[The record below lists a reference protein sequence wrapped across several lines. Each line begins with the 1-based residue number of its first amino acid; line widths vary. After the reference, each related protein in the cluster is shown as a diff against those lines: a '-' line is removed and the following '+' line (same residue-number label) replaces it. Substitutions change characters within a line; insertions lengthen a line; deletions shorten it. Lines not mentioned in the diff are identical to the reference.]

1 LIASTET
8 SADGPLFTVFTPTY
22 NRRHTLERVFDSLR
36 AQTLRDFEWLVV
48 DDGSTDG
55 TPELIADWAKTA
67 GFPIRFFRQLHS
79 GKHIAHNLA
88 VREARGQ
95 FFAPIDSDDALLP
108 NTLDTVARTWNE
120 IPVSDRPGFCGIW
133 GLCRDQNGANVG
145 DCYPTSPLDA
155 HLPEVNYVLRIRGE
169 KWPVL
174 RTDVLRKFSF
184 PEIPRTPFIPEAML
198 WLEMGKT
205 YKIRCVNEVLR
216 VYHVHDDRTGTTLSD
231 RAGLKDS
238 APGRLCYYVWLL
250 NNNLKYFRHSPLPFL
265 KAAVML
271 PIVAWLSERPLRG
284 VFASVDKFPAR
295 VLICIALPLSVLLY
309 GFERMSVLGHKGDAT
324 PYSSRWPGV

>member
-1 LIASTET
+1 LIASTQ
-8 SADGPLFTVFTPTY
+8 SAADGPLFTVFTPTY
-22 NRRHTLERVFDSLR
+22 NRRHTLDRVFDSLR

-55 TPELIADWAKTA
+55 TAELIGDWAKTA
-67 GFPIRFFRQLHS
+67 GFPIRFFPQPHS

-95 FFAPIDSDDALLP
+95 FFAPLDSDDALLP
-108 NTLDTVARTWNE
+108 NTLEIVHRTWNE

-133 GLCRDQNGANVG
+133 GLCRDQHGANVG
-145 DCYPTSPLDA
+145 DRYPASPLDA
-155 HLPEVNYVLRIRGE
+155 HLPEVNYVLRIGGE

-198 WLEMGKT
+198 WLEMAKA

-216 VYHVHDDRTGTTLSD
+216 VYYVHDGRTGATLSD

-250 NNNLKYFRHSPLPFL
+250 NNNLQYFRHSPLPFL
-265 KAAVML
+265 KAATML
-271 PIVAWLSERPLRG
+271 SVVAWLSERSLRD
-284 VFASVDKFPAR
+284 VFGSLDKFPAR
-295 VLICIALPLSVLLY
+295 ALVCLAFPLSVLLY
-309 GFERMSVLGHKGDAT
+309 GFERMNLRANGAGAMPRPSNRSL
-324 PYSSRWPGV
+324 